1 MLGPSIES
9 CYSLIN
15 ASCFCCE
22 ILDANLWL
30 WCLMYIVFYCRQ
42 GSWNPSILMPKGILW
57 SWFYIRI
64 MSTSTIFIIR
74 QVVYK
79 QGDIDIYFFIPL
91 QEIIHHSNFNCPSN
105 STTKQDIQSYS
116 WPSMSITSG
125 HWQPPKRQWLLI
137 QNTKIFPVKILQ
149 IESLINNHLL

>member
-30 WCLMYIVFYCRQ
+30 WCLMYIVFYYRQ

-91 QEIIHHSNFNCPSN
+91 QEIIHHSNFNCPTN

-125 HWQPPKRQWLLI
+125 HWQPPKSDFLSKTPKFSQSKPCGLNL
-137 QNTKIFPVKILQ
+137 
-149 IESLINNHLL
+149 S